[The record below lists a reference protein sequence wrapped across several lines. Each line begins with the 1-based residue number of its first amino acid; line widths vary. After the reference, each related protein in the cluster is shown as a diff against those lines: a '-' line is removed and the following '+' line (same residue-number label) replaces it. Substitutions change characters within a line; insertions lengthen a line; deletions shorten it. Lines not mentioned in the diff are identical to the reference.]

1 AFDALVGAGGLA
13 CVGYCFTT
21 SLAVSLAVGAPLAEV
36 QAEAERGL
44 AFSRKA
50 QLSVVNSV
58 IGIQVGL
65 TRTLRGLT
73 ATFGRL
79 EHEGY
84 DERDTELHLASN
96 RNLGFVECFY
106 WVRKLQARFLA
117 GDHSSAVD
125 AAKIGRAHV

>member
-1 AFDALVGAGGLA
+1 MIVDVGLASEAFDAFYRAGDLA
-13 CVGYCFTT
+13 FAGYCFTT
-21 SLAVSLAVGAPLAEV
+21 SFALSLADGAPLAEV

-50 QLSVVNSV
+50 QLSVVNGVLST
-58 IGIQVGL
+58 QVGL

-79 EHEGY
+79 DHEGY
-84 DERDTELHLASN
+84 DERDIELHLASN

-106 WVRKLQARFLA
+106 
-117 GDHSSAVD
+117 
-125 AAKIGRAHV
+125 